1 MGLKVIG
8 TGQGRTGTT
17 SLKIALE
24 QLGFGKCYHM
34 WELMN
39 NPNELIYFQKAERG
53 ENGDWDELFKGY
65 NSACDYPVIRYY
77 KQVLEKYLAPRS
89 LLQIKKQRHRY
100 PYVCDYGCK

>member
-39 NPNELIYFQKAERG
+39 NPDQLIYVIILSSGTINKYWKNTLMQK
-53 ENGDWDELFKGY
+53 LFIQCVMLSHGLKV
-65 NSACDYPVIRYY
+65 AVILFFG
-77 KQVLEKYLAPRS
+77 Q
-89 LLQIKKQRHRY
+89 
-100 PYVCDYGCK
+100 